1 MVPFLHT
8 QLAVVGSNGLVS
20 VGRGH
25 VTFVSFVPDGTGWFA
40 RYSSNQCI
48 YGPDISAFPS
58 TWKVLVHELEQNH
71 PRKDE
76 CIDFAAFGQH
86 ELLLVRFE
94 NGNSQMVLPEDL
106 AVRSRIS
113 AELVREVEERL
124 ADGWTFGNRTT
135 LCGFDTKRWF
145 IEWVRGS
152 SAIFRYNTGDGEKS
166 KEDLERVKSV
176 LSGVGSDA
184 ALVASHN
191 NAHLVSLS
199 FQKSFRGCL
208 LTLPQDRGQFGLRS
222 TVGRQQMVVV
232 RCYDETQ
239 PTPITPQNTEW
250 KTGSNAIQY
259 CDLSFN
265 LVGLYR
271 GSIAFRGSSSARQLL

>member
-1 MVPFLHT
+1 MPDDYEGKFKVNEWNAMQLKSFYSGPNGYHWALKHNREWAARCPKDMVPFLHT
-8 QLAVVGSNGLVS
+8 QLTVVGSNGLAS
-20 VGRGH
+20 LGRGH

-40 RYSSNQCI
+40 RYSSNQCM

-135 LCGFDTKRWF
+135 LCGFDTRRWF
-145 IEWVRGS
+145 IEWIRGS

-191 NAHLVSLS
+191 NAHLIAANSAFAQQLAVSRWL
-199 FQKSFRGCL
+199 
-208 LTLPQDRGQFGLRS
+208 
-222 TVGRQQMVVV
+222 
-232 RCYDETQ
+232 
-239 PTPITPQNTEW
+239 
-250 KTGSNAIQY
+250 
-259 CDLSFN
+259 
-265 LVGLYR
+265 
-271 GSIAFRGSSSARQLL
+271 